1 MNFLGGSIRIGQ
13 LFGINLRVHV
23 LFLIWIGYILLTA
36 PAEARLSE
44 GLFWGMLF
52 GIVLLHEL
60 GHCFGA
66 RMMGGEANDI
76 MMWPLGGLAYAAAP
90 MRPWPQF
97 VTVAAGPAVNV
108 LLCLI
113 SGTILATAGGTVE
126 FSINPFSAVRI
137 SHLAPVWVEV
147 LAVFYHVNYFLLAF
161 NLLPIYPL
169 DGGQILHSIV
179 WPFVG
184 LQRATIIACYIGL
197 AGAIYLGVRG
207 LQGGGML
214 LFIAIFGGLTC
225 WQRLR
230 MAQAGM
236 LVEDDRFTVYEPAD
250 RPGFFKRLFGR
261 RSGGRRSHSPIEY
274 PEGRPSPNPN
284 PGAWDAKMSEQQR
297 REAEIDRILKKVSE
311 QGVQSLSYVER
322 QALEQATRERQERE
336 REFQRETRL

>member
-66 RMMGGEANDI
+66 RIMGGEANDI

-113 SGTILATAGGTVE
+113 SGTILATVGGPVE

-137 SHLAPVWVEV
+137 SRLAPVWVEV
-147 LAVFYHVNYFLLAF
+147 LAMFYHVNYFLLAF
-161 NLLPIYPL
+161 NCCRFIRSTAGRSCIRLSGRLWPAARNHSRV
-169 DGGQILHSIV
+169 LHWAGRRDI
-179 WPFVG
+179 PG
-184 LQRATIIACYIGL
+184 RARL
-197 AGAIYLGVRG
+197 AGRRHAALHRD
-207 LQGGGML
+207 LWRAHL
-214 LFIAIFGGLTC
+214 LATLAYGTG
-225 WQRLR
+225 RH
-230 MAQAGM
+230 AG
-236 LVEDDRFTVYEPAD
+236 
-250 RPGFFKRLFGR
+250 
-261 RSGGRRSHSPIEY
+261 
-274 PEGRPSPNPN
+274 
-284 PGAWDAKMSEQQR
+284 
-297 REAEIDRILKKVSE
+297 
-311 QGVQSLSYVER
+311 
-322 QALEQATRERQERE
+322 
-336 REFQRETRL
+336 